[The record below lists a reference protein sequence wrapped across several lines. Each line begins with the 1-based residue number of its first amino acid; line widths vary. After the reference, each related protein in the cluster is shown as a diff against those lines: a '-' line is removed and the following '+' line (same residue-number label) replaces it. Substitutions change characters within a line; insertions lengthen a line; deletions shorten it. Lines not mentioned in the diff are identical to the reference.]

1 MYSINELEGIL
12 GYTSDQI
19 RLRLEKLKP
28 ILTETVRRGKNNKI
42 LVTDNGLEI
51 LRRAKQ
57 LEERGI
63 PLNEIPEKLEN
74 EMDQSEEQTSAKS
87 TETDRNLVEE
97 KNKRIEDLQDRIE
110 ELKEDKRYWRNQ
122 TEELQQ
128 KLIAG
133 ETVNK
138 EDEDPYKDK
147 SLWQVIREWLNS
159 PVGWAREA
167 WLEILFAKR

>member
-51 LRRAKQ
+51 LKRAKQ
-57 LEERGI
+57 LEERDI
-63 PLNEIPEKLEN
+63 PLNEIREKLEN
-74 EMDQSEEQTSAKS
+74 EMDQSEEQASAKS
-87 TETDRNLVEE
+87 TETDQNLVEE

-110 ELKEDKRYWRNQ
+110 ELREDKRYWRNQ
-122 TEELQQ
+122 AEELQQ

-133 ETVNK
+133 ETVDK
-138 EDEDPYKDK
+138 DEEDPYEGK

-159 PVGWAREA
+159 PAG
-167 WLEILFAKR
+167 